1 MVLEGRPGTAKAS
14 FARIVAEILFGL
26 GKIQRPEV
34 MEVTEEDLVVG
45 YVSQTAQRMKEVC
58 EAALGGVLFIDEA
71 YRLAPEHEG
80 HSFGK
85 DAINT
90 MLKYMEDF
98 RDQLVVIV
106 AGYPVEMRRF
116 LAANPG
122 LASRFHFTLTF
133 ESYTP
138 DEIVAIARHIA
149 GKEKIAIAEQA
160 WPLLEAEALRLRSLP
175 TDSGTALD
183 VAGNGRYARKV
194 VIACNRE
201 RARRLHVMA
210 PAELAELANT
220 EPSVLVVNSD
230 DLARALA
237 SALASEEPGRTAEIV
252 QGTSTKLVHC
262 RPRHEST
269 SIPRHSSS
277 LGWRG
282 RAVVSPIAHGDASA
296 LPGRA
301 SELRTLC
308 AVGAV
313 ARNRIGGAAG
323 GTSSTSLR
331 PSRRRGAVSSTEF
344 GVAETVAA

>member
-1 MVLEGRPGTAKAS
+1 MKPIRPGS
-14 FARIVAEILFGL
+14 EL
-26 GKIQRPEV
+26 P
-34 MEVTEEDLVVG
+34 EDLQKLYSTRFTGHEDYRNRIWRLLTSEFFSKWVKPTHTVLDVG
-45 YVSQTAQRMKEVC
+45 CGYGE
-58 EAALGGVLFIDEA
+58 FI
-71 YRLAPEHEG
+71 
-80 HSFGK
+80 
-85 DAINT
+85 N
-90 MLKYMEDF
+90 
-98 RDQLVVIV
+98 
-106 AGYPVEMRRF
+106 
-116 LAANPG
+116 N
-122 LASRFHFTLTF
+122 
-133 ESYTP
+133 
-138 DEIVAIARHIA
+138 IAC
-149 GKEKIAIAEQA
+149 KEKIAIAEQA